1 MRADTRPPGTSP
13 ATTAPAPPPPP
24 ARAPPPRRPPAGTAP
39 ATARAPKGAREDNA
53 GTTLNQRDRPR
64 TLQQPA
70 LRNSHSRT
78 RPPPYDRTQTDV
90 VRPHPDAP
98 THSPEEVP

>member
-13 ATTAPAPPPPP
+13 ATTAPPPPPGH
-24 ARAPPPRRPPAGTAP
+24 RAGTAP
-39 ATARAPKGAREDNA
+39 ATARAPKGGREDNA

-64 TLQQPA
+64 ALQQPA
-70 LRNSHSRT
+70 IRNSHSRT